1 MPPGSDLTVSVAV
14 ISNGKE
20 NEIIPFEAEML
31 LFGRDPE
38 CHVSLPDTSVSRRH
52 AELRRD
58 GGTFTLIDSGSR
70 NGLKVNGVPR
80 KQATLIPGD
89 SFEIGIYSFRLKAG
103 QGSKLASRPSLQVE
117 NQLGQTV
124 RHQTTLPELRE
135 ARHLAVIYHACFW
148 ITECEE
154 NQLLQERLCNLLHD
168 ALKVTETQFY
178 HADLTLGCREGEGKK
193 PAMKLAPFLAARF
206 QSLPEATMILGEEI
220 ARHQRGVGDYHYLVC
235 PIRRATQKSRTTNDF
250 IVLLK
255 PSEWLP
261 FSVEDR
267 VLLQAVC
274 QLWASE
280 SAKLEKKSML
290 QKENTAL
297 KAARPT
303 SNLLGKSPLME
314 RLRTRLIKSAGTKAS
329 ILLLGETG
337 SGKEVVAQ
345 FIHEQSPRSAL
356 PLIKVNCSAIPEGL
370 IESELFGHRRG
381 AFTDARE
388 NRLGKFAQAN
398 GGTILLDE
406 IGELPPAA
414 QAKVL
419 RVLENGEIEPLGGEA
434 PQKVDVRVIAATHRN
449 LEEMVTQGR
458 FRQDLLFRLNVVS
471 VIVPPLREHLEDLP
485 ELTAHFISR
494 FCEENGLVRLTLSKE
509 ALTLLAR
516 HSWPGNVR
524 ELRNVIQRCAIN
536 AEGAVVSAADVK
548 SSLP

>member
-14 ISNGKE
+14 IRDGRE
-20 NEIIPFEAEML
+20 NEIIPFDAEIL
-31 LFGRDPE
+31 LFGRDPD
-38 CHVSLPDTSVSRRH
+38 CNVSLPDASVSRRH

-89 SFEIGIYSFRLKAG
+89 SFEIGIYSFRFRAG
-103 QGSKLASRPSLQVE
+103 QASKLVSRPSLQVE
-117 NQLGQTV
+117 NHLGQTV
-124 RHQTTLPELRE
+124 RHQTTLPELRD
-135 ARHLAVIYHACFW
+135 ARHLSVIYHACFW

-154 NQLLQERLCNLLHD
+154 NHLLQERLCNLLHD
-168 ALKVTETQFY
+168 ALKVSDTQFY
-178 HADLTLGCREGEGKK
+178 RADLTLGCRQGEEKK
-193 PAMKLAPFLAARF
+193 PAIKLASFLAARF
-206 QSLPEATMILGEEI
+206 QSLPEATIISGEEI
-220 ARHQRGVGDYHYLVC
+220 ARHQRGAGDFHYLVC
-235 PIRRATQKSRTTNDF
+235 PIRRPAKKSGAANDF

-255 PSEWLP
+255 PSDWLP

-274 QLWASE
+274 QLWAGE
-280 SAKLEKKSML
+280 SAKLEKKSIL
-290 QKENTAL
+290 EKENTLL
-297 KAARPT
+297 KATRPT
-303 SNLLGKSPLME
+303 SNLLGKSALMD
-314 RLRTRLIKSAGTKAS
+314 RLRTRLSKSAGTKAT

-345 FIHEQSPRSAL
+345 FIHEQSTRSTH
-356 PLIKVNCSAIPEGL
+356 PLIKVNCSAIPDGL

-388 NRLGKFAQAN
+388 TRLGKFAQAH

-406 IGELPPAA
+406 IGELPPTA

-434 PQKVDVRVIAATHRN
+434 PQRVDVRVIAATHRN
-449 LEEMVTQGR
+449 LEEMVTRGQ

-471 VIVPPLREHLEDLP
+471 LTIPPLREHLEDLR
-485 ELTAHFISR
+485 ELAEHFLSQ
-494 FCEENGLVRLTLSKE
+494 FCAENGLADLEISDE
-509 ALTLLAR
+509 ALALLAR
-516 HSWPGNVR
+516 HPWPGNVR
-524 ELRNVIQRCAIN
+524 ELRNIIQRCAIDTDN
-536 AEGAVVSAADVK
+536 STISALDVK
-548 SSLP
+548 SALL